1 MSDNPIMNIG
11 DLAKPATTLIEKIAD
26 AGYILFGESY
36 RIKQV
41 AKAKAKAA
49 VIEAE
54 SQIEITDLHRRAI
67 HRWIEE
73 EAQYQKNM
81 EEITEKATHQ
91 LNEDADPHAIDNG
104 WIAQFFDI
112 TRLISDDEVQ
122 NIWANI
128 LASKANNPGGFSIRT
143 LNALKSIDKKEAE
156 YFTRLCNFIVRIDRE
171 GSFSDFVPMILHQ
184 NDEIYAQHG
193 IHLNILNHIQND
205 IGLIKLSNQLFVG
218 AFHNYKILAEP
229 IESLSITYHGKKLK
243 LKVPKGEYCYDD
255 GKVRVNLGIAKLTKV
270 GFELCQIC
278 ETKPINGF
286 FEYMQT
292 KLQDDINKTLKTE

>member
-41 AKAKAKAA
+41 AKAKAEAA

-54 SQIEITDLHRRAI
+54 SRIEITDLHRRAI

-81 EEITEKATHQ
+81 EDITEKATHQ
-91 LNEDADPHAIDNG
+91 LNEDADPHAIDND

-128 LASKANNPGGFSIRT
+128 LASEANNPGGFSIRT

-171 GSFSDFVPMILHQ
+171 GSFSDFVPIVLNP
-184 NDEIYAQHG
+184 NDKIYAQHG
-193 IHLNILNHIQND
+193 IHHNMLNHIQND
-205 IGLIKLSNQLFVG
+205 IGLIEFRYLLG
-218 AFHNYKILAEP
+218 AFHNYRILAEP
-229 IESLSITYHGKKLK
+229 IESLSITYHGQKLI
-243 LKVPKGEYCYDD
+243 LKVPKGEYLYDD
-255 GKVRVNLGIAKLTKV
+255 GKARVNLGSVTLTKV